1 MQSSRADDQRG
12 LLRKEDLVL
21 PDFLH
26 LPSCETEPSLPTP
39 EGPKNCNKRIAHPD
53 VKEKRTQPS
62 GKADFTKNTNESST
76 MKIGLLGSKQ
86 QAAKQQVSCQQP
98 ASLTSQKPCSAP
110 FSAPLPPILPDAT
123 VWKRQS
129 KELQVERI
137 QTVEDE
143 NVADLTLVAEGDI
156 SSPNSTLMPLPSP
169 SSSDKSTLAEAKYPP
184 PVSLTGNQEKP
195 TYEKSKSGIS

>member
-1 MQSSRADDQRG
+1 MQSNRADDQRG

-39 EGPKNCNKRIAHPD
+39 EGPKDCKRIVHPD
-53 VKEKRTQPS
+53 VKEWCTQPS
-62 GKADFTKNTNESST
+62 SKPDFVKNNESAT
-76 MKIGLLGSKQ
+76 MKIGLSGSKL
-86 QAAKQQVSCQQP
+86 QATKQPVNSKPQ
-98 ASLTSQKPCSAP
+98 ATITSQKTCSVP
-110 FSAPLPPILPDAT
+110 FSAPLSPILPDAT
-123 VWKRQS
+123 VWKS
-129 KELQVERI
+129 IELQTESI

-169 SSSDKSTLAEAKYPP
+169 SSPDKSTLTETKFPP

-195 TYEKSKSGIS
+195 TYEKSKSGISRF